1 MTVTIMKFYNRE
13 KELLQLS
20 SIRERSKNQGQLT
33 VMVGRRRIGKT
44 SLLKKSVENSPAV
57 YLFVAKKS
65 EILLCR
71 EFVEIIKESLGISF
85 YGEITRF
92 KDVFGWLMDLSENLN
107 FTLIIDE
114 FQEFLNI
121 NPSIFS
127 DMQHVW
133 DSKKNQSKINLI
145 VCGSIYSLMKKIFED
160 SKEPLFSRA
169 TAKIHVKPF
178 ETETLKEILTD
189 YRDSFSPEDLLAFYA
204 FTGGI
209 AKYVENLVNADAFHL
224 EAILDEI
231 FQQNSLFLDEGKNV
245 LIEEFGKDYA
255 IYFSVLSLIATSKT
269 SRPEIESIL
278 EMSVG
283 GYLEKLE
290 NDFGL
295 IKKVKPI
302 FSKPSSRQI
311 KYSIEDNFLNFWFR
325 FIFKYRSAI
334 EIENYELVKN
344 IVKRDYST
352 FVGKILE
359 KYFKEKMIASK
370 KFTDIGTY
378 WEKGNLNEIDIVA
391 INEIDK
397 KIIFAEVKLNKQK
410 INLSVLQQKAKGLV
424 ESFKDYQVEY
434 LGLSLEDM

>member
-1 MTVTIMKFYNRE
+1 MKFYNRE
-13 KELLQLS
+13 RELSQLS
-20 SIRERSKNQGQLT
+20 SIRERSINQGQLT

-65 EILLCR
+65 EILLCK

-85 YGEITRF
+85 YGETSRF
-92 KDVFGWLMDLSENLN
+92 IDVFAWLMDISENRN

-114 FQEFLNI
+114 FQEFSNI

-127 DMQHVW
+127 DMQNIW

-145 VCGSIYSLMKKIFED
+145 VCGSIFSLMKKIFED

-169 TAKIHVKPF
+169 TAKINVKPF
-178 ETETLKEILTD
+178 EPETLKEILTD
-189 YRDSFSPEDLLAFYA
+189 YNNSFTSEDLLAFYS
-204 FTGGI
+204 FTGGV
-209 AKYVENLVNADAFHL
+209 AKYVENLVNAKSFQL
-224 EAILDEI
+224 NGILDEI

-255 IYFSVLSLIATSKT
+255 TYFSILSLIATSKT
-269 SRPEIESIL
+269 SRSEIESIL

-290 NDFGL
+290 NDYSL
-295 IKKVKPI
+295 IKKIKPI
-302 FSKPSSRQI
+302 FSKPSNRQI

-325 FIFKYRSAI
+325 FIFKYRSTI

-352 FVGKILE
+352 FVGKSLE

-370 KFTDIGTY
+370 EFTDIGTY

-397 KIIFAEVKLNKQK
+397 KLVFAEVKLNKQK
-410 INLSVLQQKAKGLV
+410 ISIPILQQKAQGIVGNFKG
-424 ESFKDYQVEY
+424 YQIQY

>member
-1 MTVTIMKFYNRE
+1 MKFYNRE

-20 SIRERSKNQGQLT
+20 STMERSKNQGQLT

-71 EFVEIIKESLGISF
+71 EFVEIIKESLDISF
-85 YGEITRF
+85 YGEISRF
-92 KDVFGWLMDLSENLN
+92 KDVFSWLMDLSENLN

-121 NPSIFS
+121 NSSIFS
-127 DMQHVW
+127 DMQNVW

-189 YRDSFSPEDLLAFYA
+189 YRDSFSAEDLLAFYA
-204 FTGGI
+204 ITGGI

-224 EAILDEI
+224 EVILDEI

-334 EIENYELVKN
+334 EIENFELVKN

-352 FVGKILE
+352 FIGKVLE

-397 KIIFAEVKLNKQK
+397 KIVFAEVKLNKQK
-410 INLSVLQQKAKGLV
+410 ISLPILQQKAKVLV
-424 ESFKDYQVEY
+424 KSFKDYQVEY